1 MEEKGFK
8 TCYHLLLIFRQ
19 PIDYE
24 KEGMLSS
31 CTSIGTPN
39 SEVAMVNNKPRPY
52 SESTHV
58 KQNQYNR
65 RNRFLEKRYAD
76 RHRRKIKYIVYNVY
90 WYEIMIK
97 IY

>member
-8 TCYHLLLIFRQ
+8 TCYHLLIIFRQ

-24 KEGMLSS
+24 KEGILSS

-39 SEVAMVNNKPRPY
+39 SEVAMVNNNPRLY
-52 SESTHV
+52 LASRHV
-58 KQNQYNR
+58 KPNQSKR
-65 RNRFLEKRYAD
+65 RKRFVEKRYAD
-76 RHRRKIKYIVYNVY
+76 RHRRKIKHIVYNVY